1 MIRDLRRC
9 AKSLS
14 ITAPVGVMTELPSQL
29 FPEEGQVLKTYS
41 GLNGLISA
49 RRSFQP
55 LRDSRTAVG
64 YLLNVS
70 RVTGRGPI
78 PVKVQVQAQGSFK
91 GTKQKGAQVQAVTIL
106 RQAGL
111 TFTIWSLWAE
121 KGSAFRMSC
130 FTNLLS
136 LGDIPPASHRRKPWM
151 IRKG

>member
-1 MIRDLRRC
+1 MYRREKETGEAWQEPLQPSSESHQEPRGGIRRAWSEPGGWTCELDAAWLGKLKQPGGDIHSQGSLWNDKRFRQMCC

-14 ITAPVGVMTELPSQL
+14 IAAPVGVMTELPSQL

-70 RVTGRGPI
+70 RVAGRGPI
-78 PVKVQVQAQGSFK
+78 PVK
-91 GTKQKGAQVQAVTIL
+91 AQVQA
-106 RQAGL
+106 
-111 TFTIWSLWAE
+111 
-121 KGSAFRMSC
+121 
-130 FTNLLS
+130 
-136 LGDIPPASHRRKPWM
+136 
-151 IRKG
+151 